1 MTAPEML
8 VVSHLTVSYRRGRDQ
23 APATV
28 VPALRDVSLTAPRGA
43 VCVILGED
51 GAGKTTLAKVLAGAI
66 PAGRYVGQM
75 WLDGQPY
82 APRSL
87 TEAVRRGVSV
97 VPRPVS
103 LFSHMSVA
111 ENAMIASW
119 RRGRGMLTL
128 RRRLEDLAAEVLAH
142 WGVEIDLAA
151 PVAELTPLQQR
162 QLMIVRALGA
172 APRVLILDEPLAMI
186 TGEHAASRLLY
197 TVHRIAAEGITC
209 LYLARRP
216 VEAARIATQ
225 VTVLCDGAVAG
236 AWAGPP
242 FDERALQAAMAS
254 HHAADQWADTRPDWN
269 VPGRDDFGENGGQLG
284 GWRVPFGRWFRPSG

>member
-1 MTAPEML
+1 MPAPEML
-8 VVSHLTVSYRRGRDQ
+8 VVSQLTVTYRRGRDQ
-23 APATV
+23 PPASV
-28 VPALRDVSLTAPRGA
+28 APALRDVSLTVPHGA
-43 VCVILGED
+43 VCVVLGED

-66 PAGRYVGQM
+66 PAGRYAGQM

-87 TEAVRRGVSV
+87 TDAVRRGVAV

-111 ENAMIASW
+111 ENVMIASW
-119 RRGRGMLTL
+119 RRGRGVVTR
-128 RRRLEDLAAEVLAH
+128 RRRLEDLAAETLAH

-151 PVAELTPLQQR
+151 QVDALTPLQQR

-172 APRVLILDEPLAMI
+172 APRLLILDEPLAAI

-216 VEAARIATQ
+216 VEASRIATQ

-236 AWAGPP
+236 VWADPP

-254 HHAADQWADTRPDWN
+254 QRAADQWADTRPDWN
-269 VPGRDDFGENGGQLG
+269 VPGRDDFGGNGGQLG
-284 GWRVPFGRWFRPSG
+284 GWRAALERWVRPSG